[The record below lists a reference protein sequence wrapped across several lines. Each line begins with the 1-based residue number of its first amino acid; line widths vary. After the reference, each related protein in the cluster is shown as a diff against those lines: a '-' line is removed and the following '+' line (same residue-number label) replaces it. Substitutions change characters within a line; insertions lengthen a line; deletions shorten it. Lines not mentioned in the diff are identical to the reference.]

1 MPHYIDFECSTLER
15 KKEHCRLHQFYL
27 KNDYLHLFILFYYSA
42 LLMIKN
48 ELRVTEME
56 TIFPK
61 KRKNWDKDIINFVN
75 KISKHILNNTT
86 LFFFLVSNYN
96 TFFFNAG
103 LINCSQNNQ
112 AEIQY
117 DLVYACQLYIWKSR
131 NIVLFH
137 EPCTSYVWL
146 SVLMISFTF

>member
-61 KRKNWDKDIINFVN
+61 KRKN
-75 KISKHILNNTT
+75 
-86 LFFFLVSNYN
+86 
-96 TFFFNAG
+96 
-103 LINCSQNNQ
+103 
-112 AEIQY
+112 
-117 DLVYACQLYIWKSR
+117 
-131 NIVLFH
+131 
-137 EPCTSYVWL
+137 
-146 SVLMISFTF
+146 

>member
-1 MPHYIDFECSTLER
+1 
-15 KKEHCRLHQFYL
+15 
-27 KNDYLHLFILFYYSA
+27 
-42 LLMIKN
+42 
-48 ELRVTEME
+48 ME

-103 LINCSQNNQ
+103 LIKCSQNNQ

-117 DLVYACQLYIWKSR
+117 DLVCLSVVYLEIKEHCIVPWTLYILCLVECFNDIFYLLKSHTWVVVIYDIVKKIDILTYNYQSKR
-131 NIVLFH
+131 WRTLTSVIKFESESSDVNIQDNKI
-137 EPCTSYVWL
+137 E
-146 SVLMISFTF
+146 